1 MTMKRSET
9 RKMWCDKLWRTFGVC
24 CVEVFLRSCV
34 ILIILGEGLSPI
46 SGEVTL
52 MQYRIHTTFRLV
64 AVIILAVCFALLCV
78 KRGWYTQNNM
88 RFLNIENAFFALPF
102 LIWLCFAAYYD
113 AWEVCDGILIATEL
127 CLPRAISCI
136 AYYRRKRNNGTKEKS
151 AARWGVMIA
160 GMAMTWA
167 AILVIKFWVAFPEGF
182 WGKDGSKYILACQ
195 RGARARGRTPV
206 GGNHLPRG
214 GSVAET
220 KRCTA
225 KKRMD
230 RAAPA
235 KSVLHNLVD
244 SCIAQQVSRIP
255 EQCQRLDQCI
265 SCPLD
270 AVVYRRAAHCIR
282 KNMQVHGSTIKVNIP
297 IPMETLA

>member
-113 AWEVCDGILIATEL
+113 AWEVCYGILIATGL

-136 AYYRRKRNNGTKEKS
+136 AYYRRKRDNGTKEKS

-167 AILVIKFWVAFPEGF
+167 AILASLFWIAWPKGV
-182 WGKDGSKYILACQ
+182 WGKDGSQYIWPVSEVLVRVGVPVLVAAICL
-195 RGARARGRTPV
+195 GAEVWLKQSGVLQKSEWTVLLLQNLYCIIWSILVLLNRFRAFPSSASDWISAFLVLWT
-206 GGNHLPRG
+206 LLCI
-214 GSVAET
+214 VAQ
-220 KRCTA
+220 
-225 KKRMD
+225 
-230 RAAPA
+230 
-235 KSVLHNLVD
+235 
-244 SCIAQQVSRIP
+244 CIASGRICDYWG
-255 EQCQRLDQCI
+255 QH
-265 SCPLD
+265 S
-270 AVVYRRAAHCIR
+270 
-282 KNMQVHGSTIKVNIP
+282 
-297 IPMETLA
+297 

>member
-1 MTMKRSET
+1 MKRSET

-113 AWEVCDGILIATEL
+113 AWEVCYGILIATGL

-136 AYYRRKRNNGTKEKS
+136 AYYRRKRDNGTKEKS

-167 AILVIKFWVAFPEGF
+167 AILASLFWIAWPKGV
-182 WGKDGSKYILACQ
+182 WGKDGSQYIWPVSEVLVRVGVPVLVAAICLGAEVWLKQSGVLQKSEWTVLLLQNLYCISWSGLILLIRLSDHHSSVSDWISAFLVLWTLLCIVAQRIASGRICKY
-195 RGARARGRTPV
+195 
-206 GGNHLPRG
+206 
-214 GSVAET
+214 
-220 KRCTA
+220 
-225 KKRMD
+225 
-230 RAAPA
+230 
-235 KSVLHNLVD
+235 
-244 SCIAQQVSRIP
+244 
-255 EQCQRLDQCI
+255 LDQR
-265 SCPLD
+265 S
-270 AVVYRRAAHCIR
+270 
-282 KNMQVHGSTIKVNIP
+282 K
-297 IPMETLA
+297 

>member
-136 AYYRRKRNNGTKEKS
+136 AYYRRKRNNGIKEKS

-182 WGKDGSKYILACQ
+182 WGKDGSQYIWLVSEVLVRVGVPLLVAIICLGAEVWLKQSGVLQKSEWTVLLLQNLYCIIWSILVLLNRFRAFPSSASDWISAFLVLWTLLCIVAQRIASGRICKY
-195 RGARARGRTPV
+195 
-206 GGNHLPRG
+206 
-214 GSVAET
+214 
-220 KRCTA
+220 
-225 KKRMD
+225 
-230 RAAPA
+230 
-235 KSVLHNLVD
+235 
-244 SCIAQQVSRIP
+244 
-255 EQCQRLDQCI
+255 LDQR
-265 SCPLD
+265 S
-270 AVVYRRAAHCIR
+270 
-282 KNMQVHGSTIKVNIP
+282 K
-297 IPMETLA
+297 

>member
-182 WGKDGSKYILACQ
+182 WGKDGSKYIWPVSEVLVRVGVPLLVAIICLGAEVWLKQSDVLQKSEWTVLLLQNLYCIIWSILVLLNRFRAFPSSASDWISAFLVLWTLLCIVAQ
-195 RGARARGRTPV
+195 RIASGRIC
-206 GGNHLPRG
+206 
-214 GSVAET
+214 
-220 KRCTA
+220 KY
-225 KKRMD
+225 
-230 RAAPA
+230 
-235 KSVLHNLVD
+235 
-244 SCIAQQVSRIP
+244 
-255 EQCQRLDQCI
+255 LDQR
-265 SCPLD
+265 S
-270 AVVYRRAAHCIR
+270 
-282 KNMQVHGSTIKVNIP
+282 K
-297 IPMETLA
+297 

>member
-182 WGKDGSKYILACQ
+182 WGKDGSKYIWPVSEVLVRVGVPLLVAIICL
-195 RGARARGRTPV
+195 GAEVWLKQSGVLQKSEWTVLLLQNLYCIIWSILVLLNRFRAFPSSASDWISAFLVLWT
-206 GGNHLPRG
+206 LLCI
-214 GSVAET
+214 VAQ
-220 KRCTA
+220 
-225 KKRMD
+225 
-230 RAAPA
+230 
-235 KSVLHNLVD
+235 
-244 SCIAQQVSRIP
+244 CIASGRICDYWG
-255 EQCQRLDQCI
+255 QH
-265 SCPLD
+265 S
-270 AVVYRRAAHCIR
+270 
-282 KNMQVHGSTIKVNIP
+282 
-297 IPMETLA
+297 

>member
-167 AILVIKFWVAFPEGF
+167 AILASLFWIAWPKGV
-182 WGKDGSKYILACQ
+182 WGKDGSQYIWPVSEVLVRVGVPVLVAAICL
-195 RGARARGRTPV
+195 GAEVWLKQSGVLQKSEWTVLLLQNLYCIIWSILVLLNRFRAFPSSASDWISAFLVLWT
-206 GGNHLPRG
+206 LLCI
-214 GSVAET
+214 VAQ
-220 KRCTA
+220 
-225 KKRMD
+225 
-230 RAAPA
+230 
-235 KSVLHNLVD
+235 
-244 SCIAQQVSRIP
+244 CIASGRICDYWG
-255 EQCQRLDQCI
+255 QH
-265 SCPLD
+265 S
-270 AVVYRRAAHCIR
+270 
-282 KNMQVHGSTIKVNIP
+282 
-297 IPMETLA
+297 

>member
-1 MTMKRSET
+1 MQ
-9 RKMWCDKLWRTFGVC
+9 RT
-24 CVEVFLRSCV
+24 
-34 ILIILGEGLSPI
+34 
-46 SGEVTL
+46 
-52 MQYRIHTTFRLV
+52 IHTMVWLV
-64 AVIILAVCFALLCV
+64 VVIVLAVCFAFLCV

-113 AWEVCDGILIATEL
+113 AWEVCYGILIAAGL

-136 AYYRRKRNNGTKEKS
+136 AYYRRKRDNGTKEKS

-182 WGKDGSKYILACQ
+182 WGKDGSKYIW
-195 RGARARGRTPV
+195 PV
-206 GGNHLPRG
+206 SEVLVRVGVPLLVAIICLGG

-282 KNMQVHGSTIKVNIP
+282 KNMQVPGSTIKVNIP

>member
-113 AWEVCDGILIATEL
+113 AWAVCDGILIATEL

-182 WGKDGSKYILACQ
+182 WGKDGSKYIWPVSEVLVRVGVPLLVAIICLGAEVWLKQSGVLQKSEWTVLLLQNLYCIIWSILVLLNRFRAFPSSASDWISAFLVLWTLLCIVAQ
-195 RGARARGRTPV
+195 RIASGRIC
-206 GGNHLPRG
+206 
-214 GSVAET
+214 
-220 KRCTA
+220 KY
-225 KKRMD
+225 
-230 RAAPA
+230 
-235 KSVLHNLVD
+235 
-244 SCIAQQVSRIP
+244 
-255 EQCQRLDQCI
+255 LDQR
-265 SCPLD
+265 S
-270 AVVYRRAAHCIR
+270 
-282 KNMQVHGSTIKVNIP
+282 K
-297 IPMETLA
+297 